1 MFLVAGVFCLAIISP
16 TGLIPN
22 NVKKDVYRGAGWS
35 ILKRVCHARF
45 SEASGW
51 LSRATIRFSTLAAR
65 LFIPLRFIQSDI
77 PELADIRLR
86 QGYLV

>member
-1 MFLVAGVFCLAIISP
+1 ML
-16 TGLIPN
+16 
-22 NVKKDVYRGAGWS
+22 
-35 ILKRVCHARF
+35 RF

-77 PELADIRLR
+77 PELADLRLR